1 MTSQVMTSQ
10 VMTSQAMTS
19 HVMTPRAITSQVMT
33 PQAMTSQAMTPQ
45 VMTHGFKEKNG
56 WRCRARARMVLK
68 ITKETVYHCYT
79 VALVKRLPS
88 LM

>member
-19 HVMTPRAITSQVMT
+19 HVMTPRA
-33 PQAMTSQAMTPQ
+33 MTSQAITSQ